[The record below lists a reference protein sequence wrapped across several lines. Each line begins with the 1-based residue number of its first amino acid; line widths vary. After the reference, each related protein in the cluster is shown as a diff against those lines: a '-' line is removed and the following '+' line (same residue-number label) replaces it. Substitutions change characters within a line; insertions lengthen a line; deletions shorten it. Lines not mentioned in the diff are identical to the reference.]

1 MDLSDLCTWTHA
13 RRVSLGVQLLV
24 SLPFNWFLG
33 PPTGNPDSPEPAMTM
48 HVGPKN
54 QCHRIMNN
62 DRWWNVAVL
71 GCVPGLQKKS
81 DMLMCRRSTRP
92 FSSTKVTPSCLFS
105 SACFLSYFVC
115 FFPWLDRLG
124 LRWLGWP
131 NALSASVRLAMSA
144 ATCGQV
150 GGLAIRLHVL
160 VCSLSLP
167 CCISSQLRT
176 EQQVVFIPTASL
188 SRVFVLFVY
197 KHLSWP
203 RPGESNDPWAAF
215 VRRFGAH

>member
-13 RRVSLGVQLLV
+13 RRVSLAVQLLV

-71 GCVPGLQKKS
+71 GCVPGLQKKNQI
-81 DMLMCRRSTRP
+81 
-92 FSSTKVTPSCLFS
+92 CLC
-105 SACFLSYFVC
+105 AVDL
-115 FFPWLDRLG
+115 LG
-124 LRWLGWP
+124 LSPARKSLQVAFFLRRVFFLILFVSFPGWIGWDSAWLGWP

-150 GGLAIRLHVL
+150 GGLAIRLHAL

-188 SRVFVLFVY
+188 SRVFVLFVF
-197 KHLSWP
+197 WP

>member
-71 GCVPGLQKKS
+71 GCVSGLQKKNQICICAV
-81 DMLMCRRSTRP
+81 DL
-92 FSSTKVTPSCLFS
+92 
-105 SACFLSYFVC
+105 
-115 FFPWLDRLG
+115 LG
-124 LRWLGWP
+124 LSPARKSLQVAFFLRRVFFLILFVSFPGWIGWDSAGWADRTLWALLWDWRWVQPHVAKSMDWRFGSMFWF
-131 NALSASVRLAMSA
+131 VRSLCRA
-144 ATCGQV
+144 AFQANC
-150 GGLAIRLHVL
+150 APSSKW
-160 VCSLSLP
+160 SLSPPPL
-167 CCISSQLRT
+167 L
-176 EQQVVFIPTASL
+176 
-188 SRVFVLFVY
+188 
-197 KHLSWP
+197 
-203 RPGESNDPWAAF
+203 AAF
-215 VRRFGAH
+215 LFYLFTNI

>member
-1 MDLSDLCTWTHA
+1 MW
-13 RRVSLGVQLLV
+13 
-24 SLPFNWFLG
+24 PFW
-33 PPTGNPDSPEPAMTM
+33 
-48 HVGPKN
+48 
-54 QCHRIMNN
+54 
-62 DRWWNVAVL
+62 AVCL
-71 GCVPGLQKKS
+71 ACKKKS

-92 FSSTKVTPSCLFS
+92 FSSTKVTPSCLFLRRVFFLILFVS
-105 SACFLSYFVC
+105 FPGWIGWDSA
-115 FFPWLDRLG
+115 
-124 LRWLGWP
+124 WLGWP

-150 GGLAIRLHVL
+150 DGLAIRLNVL

-188 SRVFVLFVY
+188 SRVFVLFVF
-197 KHLSWP
+197 WP